1 VSNSKER
8 NKRRTTNERT
18 YPWNVCPCWLT
29 DFCVGVRYVMREIL
43 LDPID
48 MTEELMFHMFNN
60 DMNREL
66 DGRWLDLYLSL
77 QHYKEHL
84 EKLEEE

>member
-1 VSNSKER
+1 MN
-8 NKRRTTNERT
+8 NN
-18 YPWNVCPCWLT
+18 
-29 DFCVGVRYVMREIL
+29 REIL

-66 DGRWLDLYLSL
+66 SGRFLDLYLSL
-77 QHYKEHL
+77 QLYKEHL
-84 EKLEEE
+84 ERIERDADS

>member
-1 VSNSKER
+1 MKEEHLASRVSKCDRSVATE
-8 NKRRTTNERT
+8 
-18 YPWNVCPCWLT
+18 L
-29 DFCVGVRYVMREIL
+29 L

-48 MTEELMFHMFNN
+48 MTEELMFHIFNN

-77 QHYKEHL
+77 QLYKEHL
-84 EKLEEE
+84 ERIERDEDS

>member
-1 VSNSKER
+1 MK
-8 NKRRTTNERT
+8 
-18 YPWNVCPCWLT
+18 
-29 DFCVGVRYVMREIL
+29 EIL

-48 MTEELMFHMFNN
+48 MTEELMFHIFNN

-66 DGRWLDLYLSL
+66 DGRFLDLYLSL

-84 EKLEEE
+84 EKLEEEWIATTTG

>member
-1 VSNSKER
+1 M
-8 NKRRTTNERT
+8 NK
-18 YPWNVCPCWLT
+18 P
-29 DFCVGVRYVMREIL
+29 IL

-66 DGRWLDLYLSL
+66 DGEFLNLYLSL
-77 QHYKEHL
+77 QHYKEYL
-84 EKLEEE
+84 EKIERDERS

>member
-1 VSNSKER
+1 MFFDLRITDLCLGLWYAMKE
-8 NKRRTTNERT
+8 T
-18 YPWNVCPCWLT
+18 
-29 DFCVGVRYVMREIL
+29 L

-60 DMNREL
+60 DMNQEL

-77 QHYKEHL
+77 QLYKEHL
-84 EKLEEE
+84 EKIERDEDSWEIYTPKWN

>member
-1 VSNSKER
+1 MK
-8 NKRRTTNERT
+8 
-18 YPWNVCPCWLT
+18 
-29 DFCVGVRYVMREIL
+29 EIL

-66 DGRWLDLYLSL
+66 SGRFLDLYLSL

-84 EKLEEE
+84 EKIERDERS

>member
-1 VSNSKER
+1 MKE
-8 NKRRTTNERT
+8 
-18 YPWNVCPCWLT
+18 L
-29 DFCVGVRYVMREIL
+29 L

-60 DMNREL
+60 DMNRKL
-66 DGRWLDLYLSL
+66 SGRFLDLYIQL

-84 EKLEEE
+84 EKIERDEDS

>member
-1 VSNSKER
+1 MKE
-8 NKRRTTNERT
+8 
-18 YPWNVCPCWLT
+18 L
-29 DFCVGVRYVMREIL
+29 L

-66 DGRWLDLYLSL
+66 SGRWLDLYVQL
-77 QHYKEHL
+77 QHYLDFQKNIER
-84 EKLEEE
+84 ESDE

>member
-1 VSNSKER
+1 MN
-8 NKRRTTNERT
+8 N
-18 YPWNVCPCWLT
+18 
-29 DFCVGVRYVMREIL
+29 REIL

-66 DGRWLDLYLSL
+66 SGRFLDLYLSL
-77 QHYKEHL
+77 QLYKEHL
-84 EKLEEE
+84 EKIERDEDS